1 MLASERNATA
11 ARRRRGVVER
21 QFFDVLA
28 GRQIFASPRQMSN
41 TRTKNDEARAC
52 PPPEPMEEDDE
63 EATPFPAD
71 PQMAAT
77 TAPPPPFGDADYVI
91 ALQWEGTYLGWLND
105 TLLGKI
111 FGSLQMIN
119 ALEWARL
126 RYTVDE
132 DDGKWSSHRLSANH
146 ISSRRTGDHLHGQRY
161 WIPIKANRPPL
172 ECDDRLCDRWF
183 IYKRQL
189 SATYVAKYRG
199 STNPKRHKRYRRF
212 KREAFVYIQWFL
224 DVLMLSRGMDA
235 LPCLLHRRHVDY
247 AEIADSCGGGSR
259 TYDWEKRSK
268 WPGRDLVKLERLG
281 FSFELPQHRYLGDTG
296 TYYNTDAFS
305 GIDMRGIYKT
315 EGRAR
320 TTDLLDAGDIAILFH
335 NRAVEWGRT
344 YAQSWQAKRANGTL
358 HGYQTT
364 DGRAFDNATDADR
377 HQRKL
382 NRLAKQ

>member
-1 MLASERNATA
+1 
-11 ARRRRGVVER
+11 
-21 QFFDVLA
+21 
-28 GRQIFASPRQMSN
+28 MSN
-41 TRTKNDEARAC
+41 TRTKDDEARAC

-77 TAPPPPFGDADYVI
+77 TAPPSPVGDADYVI
-91 ALQWEGTYLGWLND
+91 ALQWWVGTYLGWLND
-105 TLLGKI
+105 ALLGKI

-146 ISSRRTGDHLHGQRY
+146 ISSRCTGDHLHGQRY

-212 KREAFVYIQWFL
+212 KREAFVYIQWFS

-268 WPGRDLVKLERLG
+268 WPGRDLVRLERLG

-382 NRLAKQ
+382 NRLAQQ